1 MSKKP
6 IIGITGIFMA
16 KVGPRGSYGIGGDY
30 IKSIRMAGGCPVILS
45 ATNDPEL
52 IAQYIDSIDGFLCPG
67 GGDIAPHLYGED
79 PVRGMT
85 ILIWIRMCLKSR

>member
-30 IKSIRMAGGCPVILS
+30 IKSIRMAGGCPVILLS
-45 ATNDPEL
+45 L
-52 IAQYIDSIDGFLCPG
+52 IHI
-67 GGDIAPHLYGED
+67 
-79 PVRGMT
+79 
-85 ILIWIRMCLKSR
+85 